1 MAAAEPVPEPVG
13 LQLGTRGRETADVT
27 EGQVEAQPCR
37 AYFGQSSNLHFSV
50 RAEITGGIPVAS
62 DSLDSGKELDTTE
75 GTSVST
81 YARTHARIPSLDVT
95 AGPRVSHPLSAALS
109 HHSTASNN
117 EELIRSFNCVWKLGG
132 LGAV

>member
-62 DSLDSGKELDTTE
+62 DSLDRGAWRAMIHSVTKSRTGLKQFSTHTQGSLGSTLELPTV
-75 GTSVST
+75 GLFL
-81 YARTHARIPSLDVT
+81 SLRMKV
-95 AGPRVSHPLSAALS
+95 L
-109 HHSTASNN
+109 
-117 EELIRSFNCVWKLGG
+117 
-132 LGAV
+132 